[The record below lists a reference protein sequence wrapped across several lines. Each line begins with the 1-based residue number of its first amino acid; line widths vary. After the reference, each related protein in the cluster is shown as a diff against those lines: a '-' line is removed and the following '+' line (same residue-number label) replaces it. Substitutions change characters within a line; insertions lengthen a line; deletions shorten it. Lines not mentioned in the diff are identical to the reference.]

1 MCNLNP
7 ENVDNVVRACVVL
20 HNYLTKKTQCV
31 SGLDPGNLDAADGH
45 EIDVVALPGLQNLRN
60 VGFTRASKDA
70 IRYRQMF
77 SQYFSNSGSVMWQ
90 NDVIEKGD

>member
-1 MCNLNP
+1 M
-7 ENVDNVVRACVVL
+7 
-20 HNYLTKKTQCV
+20 
-31 SGLDPGNLDAADGH
+31 SGLDPGNLDAGDRH
-45 EIDVVALPGLQNLRN
+45 EDVVGLPGLQNPQN

>member
-1 MCNLNP
+1 M
-7 ENVDNVVRACVVL
+7 
-20 HNYLTKKTQCV
+20 
-31 SGLDPGNLDAADGH
+31 SGLDPGKLDAAEGH
-45 EIDVVALPGLQNLRN
+45 ENVVGLPGLQNLQK

-77 SQYFSNSGSVMWQ
+77 SQFFSNSGSVMWQ